1 MISIEP
7 AVIVE
12 GTYDKIRL
20 SSLLDTLI
28 IPTNGFQIFK
38 NAETIALLQSLAKT
52 RGVLI
57 LTDSDNAGFMIRN
70 RLKQALTN
78 GKVYHGYIPDIYGKE
93 KRKAKPSAEGKLGV
107 EGMPTEVLLQV
118 LEQAGVTASQN
129 PPKEKITKA
138 QLYLWGLSGTSGAAE
153 NRKALQRE
161 LGLPEAMSANT
172 LLEVLNRLYTKE
184 EIEEHIKK
192 VCQKCATVP

>member
-20 SSLLDTLI
+20 SSLLNTLI

-38 NAETIALLQSLAKT
+38 NAETIALLQSFAQT

-57 LTDSDNAGFMIRN
+57 LTDSDHAGFMIRN
-70 RLKQALTN
+70 RLKQALTK
-78 GKVYHGYIPDIYGKE
+78 GRVYHGYIPDVYGKE
-93 KRKAKPSAEGKLGV
+93 KRKAKASAEGKLGV
-107 EGMPTEVLLQV
+107 EGMPTRVLLQV
-118 LEQAGVTASQN
+118 LEQAGVTAC
-129 PPKEKITKA
+129 PCRPKTEITKT
-138 QLYLWGLSGTSGAAE
+138 QLFLWGLSGTPNATGK
-153 NRKALQRE
+153 RKALQRK
-161 LGLPEAMSANT
+161 LGLPEAMSSNT

-184 EIEEHIKK
+184 EIEKL
-192 VCQKCATVP
+192 CQDQ

>member
-7 AVIVE
+7 AVVVE

-38 NAETIALLQSLAKT
+38 DTEKIALLQSLAQT

-57 LTDSDNAGFMIRN
+57 LTDSDHAGFMIRN
-70 RLKQALTN
+70 RLKQALTK
-78 GKVYHGYIPDIYGKE
+78 GAVYHGYIPDVYGKE
-93 KRKAKPSAEGKLGV
+93 KRKGKASAEGKLGV
-107 EGMPTEVLLQV
+107 EGMPTQVLLQV
-118 LEQAGVTASQN
+118 LEQAGVTTSCQ
-129 PPKEKITKA
+129 PPKEEITKN
-138 QLYLWGLSGTSGAAE
+138 QLYLWGLSGTPDASQ
-153 NRKALQRE
+153 NRKRLQQQ
-161 LGLPEAMSANT
+161 LGLPEAMATNT

-184 EIEEHIKK
+184 QIEQIIQK
-192 VCQKCATVP
+192 VCQE

>member
-7 AVIVE
+7 AVVVE

-38 NAETIALLQSLAKT
+38 DSQTLALLQSLAQT

-57 LTDSDNAGFMIRN
+57 LTDSDHAGFMIRN

-93 KRKAKPSAEGKLGV
+93 KRKAKASAEGKLGV
-107 EGMPTEVLLQV
+107 EGMPTEVLMQV
-118 LEQAGVTASQN
+118 LEQAGVTSCDC
-129 PPKEKITKA
+129 PPKEEITKT
-138 QLYLWGLSGTSGAAE
+138 QLFLWGLSGTPNATE
-153 NRKALQRE
+153 KRKALQKE
-161 LGLPEAMSANT
+161 LGLPEAMSTNT

-184 EIEEHIKK
+184 QIEKL
-192 VCQKCATVP
+192 CQDH

>member
-7 AVIVE
+7 AVVVE

-38 NAETIALLQSLAKT
+38 DAEKIALLQSLAQT

-57 LTDSDNAGFMIRN
+57 LTDSDHAGFMIRN
-70 RLKQALTN
+70 RLKQALTH
-78 GKVYHGYIPDIYGKE
+78 GRVYHGYIPDIYGKE
-93 KRKAKPSAEGKLGV
+93 KRKPKASAEGKLGV
-107 EGMPTEVLLQV
+107 EGMPTQVLLQV
-118 LEQAGVTASQN
+118 LEQTGLTASQGS
-129 PPKEKITKA
+129 PKEEITKT
-138 QLYLWGLSGTSGAAE
+138 QLFLWGLSGTPDAAK
-153 NRKALQRE
+153 NRKRLQRQ

-172 LLEVLNRLYTKE
+172 LLEVLNRLFTKQ
-184 EIEEHIKK
+184 EIEDCIKK
-192 VCQKCATVP
+192 VCQH

>member
-7 AVIVE
+7 ALVVE

-20 SSLLDTLI
+20 SSLVDTLI

-38 NAETIALLQSLAKT
+38 DTEKIELLQSLAKT

-57 LTDSDNAGFMIRN
+57 LTDSDHAGFMIRN
-70 RLKQALTN
+70 RLKQVLTQ
-78 GKVYHGYIPDIYGKE
+78 GSVYHGYIPDIYGKE
-93 KRKAKPSAEGKLGV
+93 KRKVKASAEGKLGV

-118 LEQAGVTASQN
+118 LEQAGVTAKKST
-129 PPKEKITKA
+129 PKEEITKT
-138 QLYLWGLSGTSGAAE
+138 QLFLWGLSGTPHAAE
-153 NRKALQRE
+153 NRKALQRD

-172 LLEVLNRLYTKE
+172 LLEVLNQLYTKE
-184 EIEEHIKK
+184 QIEQTIQKI
-192 VCQKCATVP
+192 CQE